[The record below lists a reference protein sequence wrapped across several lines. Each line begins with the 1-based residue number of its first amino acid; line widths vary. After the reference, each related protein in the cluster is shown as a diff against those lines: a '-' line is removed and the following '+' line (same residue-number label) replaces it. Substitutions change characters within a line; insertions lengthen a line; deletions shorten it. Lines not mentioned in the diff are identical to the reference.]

1 MRYKVFLFVFIFS
14 PVMGITT
21 GSHGSLKTDKLMEL
35 RANIKVAPPKT
46 VEDSIKE
53 VFSNWQTASASFYD
67 SQDSD
72 QTREDAD
79 GVGAFGRMIESGS
92 IALGSSFAEIFR
104 DNDLSVYI
112 QIKDFNIV
120 TPFGKGIFRV
130 DDIMSSKHNRKGK
143 FRIDFNQDDLSTNYK
158 RRGRFKVKFRILK
171 IETAD
176 E

>member
-1 MRYKVFLFVFIFS
+1 MRYMVFLFVFIFS
-14 PVMGITT
+14 PVMSITT

-35 RANIKVAPPKT
+35 RTDMKPVAPKT

-53 VFSNWQTASASFYD
+53 VFSNWQVASASFYD
-67 SQDSD
+67 SKDST

-79 GVGAFGRMIESGS
+79 GVGAFGRTIKSGS

-120 TPFGKGIFRV
+120 TPYGKGIFRV
-130 DDIMSSKHNRKGK
+130 DDIMASKHNRKGK
-143 FRIDFNQDDLSTNYK
+143 FRIDFNQDDLNTHYK
-158 RRGRFKVKFRILK
+158 RKGRFKVKFRILK
-171 IETAD
+171 IETVG